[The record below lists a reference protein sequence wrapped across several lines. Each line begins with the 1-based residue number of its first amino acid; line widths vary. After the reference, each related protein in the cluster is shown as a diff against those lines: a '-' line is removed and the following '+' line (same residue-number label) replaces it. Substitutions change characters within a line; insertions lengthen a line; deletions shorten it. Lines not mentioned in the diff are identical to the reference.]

1 LGSDLGVGTPSLL
14 RLVLLPWL
22 LIRKKFLSFWGR
34 WLFIESFE
42 CFLEEKERLEKL
54 RLSVAMLIN
63 TLLFGEFTSPL
74 PIVIE
79 ASFRGVHV

>member
-1 LGSDLGVGTPSLL
+1 
-14 RLVLLPWL
+14 
-22 LIRKKFLSFWGR
+22 
-34 WLFIESFE
+34 
-42 CFLEEKERLEKL
+42 LEEKERLEKL